1 MCPNVRQLRRYSCR
15 RMLGYVGAA
24 AFVVVPASLW
34 IYSKLM
40 SRKPQVYAKKDGELL
55 ARVKKNLPVLQEVY
69 TLPWWYP
76 FGDAQTIVS
85 GAIRKCPSLP
95 FVREVI
101 EFADGGALG
110 VDWLYSED
118 CPDDA
123 PIVLFLPGITGS
135 TKDCS
140 YILYPA
146 QEMYKRNWRVL
157 VYNPRGLGGVTLR
170 NRIAYNSVR
179 HHDVAEVI
187 QRVSSRYP
195 KAKMF
200 GCGFSM
206 GGMVL
211 LNYLATCTA
220 ETAVLSGALVV
231 SAPFDPHST
240 TSSLEKFFAKNTY
253 NRLLTKKLVGFAE
266 RYREHYENHEMMDF
280 NNVLKS
286 VTIREFDTRF
296 TAPLFG
302 YDSVDHYYDHAAPN
316 KKVKKIPIPTL
327 CLNADDDCFSPYDGI
342 PREEMSESETVIGVI
357 TRGGGH
363 TAFMRTANPNQGSLV
378 DQILIEW
385 TNMLVNDLH

>member
-1 MCPNVRQLRRYSCR
+1 MLGVTRFIQARDGIRSSELRRQ
-15 RMLGYVGAA
+15 
-24 AFVVVPASLW
+24 
-34 IYSKLM
+34 SKN
-40 SRKPQVYAKKDGELL
+40 RDAVAWAKLSK
-55 ARVKKNLPVLQEVY
+55 
-69 TLPWWYP
+69 
-76 FGDAQTIVS
+76 
-85 GAIRKCPSLP
+85 IR
-95 FVREVI
+95 
-101 EFADGGALG
+101 
-110 VDWLYSED
+110 
-118 CPDDA
+118 
-123 PIVLFLPGITGS
+123 
-135 TKDCS
+135 
-140 YILYPA
+140 
-146 QEMYKRNWRVL
+146 
-157 VYNPRGLGGVTLR
+157 
-170 NRIAYNSVR
+170 AYNSVR

-200 GCGFSM
+200 DCGFSM

-327 CLNADDDCFSPYDGI
+327 CLNADDDCFSPYDG
-342 PREEMSESETVIGVI
+342 EFAIGISTACTIAHEVARAI
-357 TRGGGH
+357 IDELHDCAFPTPNVSTWAMALEGFRTRWDYPAAMGALDGKH
-363 TAFMRTANPNQGSLV
+363 IACVCPNRSGSLFYNYKNYYSTVLLALV
-378 DQILIEW
+378 DANYKCVLY
-385 TNMLVNDLH
+385 DLGAAGRSSDAGVFYD